1 MMQSWFLTFL
11 LLNKSSDSTLH
22 HQELSPN
29 ERQEVSVLSS
39 LSCWAWCWWGINSR
53 LQIANAWRL
62 PPATKKSSESNW
74 IRSARQRAWVLDLE
88 ASSRREGISTKTSLA
103 QSLSWKKWN
112 ANIHSFLVWKRCLEQ
127 QNYSELRGY
136 HYSNIYQTP
145 TGKLLQSVTWS
156 ARLAGLFSCSKHHT
170 LSKLSWQLCVLVFAL
185 IQNRYVSWNDGI
197 SQQIPDKR
205 ACESIFGT
213 RSILLEYIKVAKT

>member
-39 LSCWAWCWWGINSR
+39 LSCWAWCWWGINNR

-74 IRSARQRAWVLDLE
+74 IRSATQRAWVLDLE

-112 ANIHSFLVWKRCLEQ
+112 ANIHSFFNLKKMFGTTKLQRTAWLSLLKYLSNPNWEATTKRHMKRQPGRVILLFQAPHAQ
-127 QNYSELRGY
+127 QVVL
-136 HYSNIYQTP
+136 T
-145 TGKLLQSVTWS
+145 T
-156 ARLAGLFSCSKHHT
+156 
-170 LSKLSWQLCVLVFAL
+170 LCVLVFAL
-185 IQNRYVSWNDGI
+185 IQNRYASWNDGI
-197 SQQIPDKR
+197 SQQIPYKR
-205 ACESIFGT
+205 ACKSIVGT
-213 RSILLEYIKVAKT
+213 KKHFVTIH